1 MKKLLSVLLM
11 LALVLALV
19 PAAIAE
25 EEPITVSVFVGNP
38 REQPTADNKIFKKIE
53 DELGIKFE
61 FEFLAGDLD
70 ETLAIKIAGEDY
82 ADLMDGGNS
91 ADTLI
96 NAGALINLMDYI
108 SEEKTPNIWTHIQPY
123 LGRLL
128 YDDGSLYIIPNFGRN
143 YNAQIQN
150 YCNGPAFWIQKQVL
164 EWAGYPQI
172 KTLNEYFDLI
182 ERFIAENPTNE
193 DGNPYSGFEI
203 LCDDWRSFCLRNPV
217 QHLVG
222 RPNDGDVLVHID
234 DNYKTE
240 AFVIQPYAKPYYAK
254 LNEEFHKGII
264 NKDTFVQNY
273 DQYIAKLSSGTVL
286 GMFDQYWDFQSAT
299 DALVTAGM
307 DKNTYIGLPLVY
319 DPEYVDGQEIEE
331 HYLNGAVI
339 NVNRGYGISVN
350 CPYPERMVQLF
361 ETLLSDEW
369 QTILEWGIE
378 GEDYYVENGRF
389 LRTDEQKKNS
399 QSQPWKNA
407 NTAFALMDG
416 LPKKQGTRDDGNA
429 WEPGNQ
435 PELYFDLMSDYDKAF
450 LQAYGYKVPADF
462 FNPPIELAP
471 YGEAWQIDYAA
482 EPDVS
487 IANTDFVTTQMK
499 YLPEIIMCDPAEI
512 DGKWDEFVQAV
523 EDIPISTFVDY
534 MQEQILKLVE
544 KANGN

>member
-1 MKKLLSVLLM
+1 M
-11 LALVLALV
+11 
-19 PAAIAE
+19 
-25 EEPITVSVFVGNP
+25 
-38 REQPTADNKIFKKIE
+38 
-53 DELGIKFE
+53 
-61 FEFLAGDLD
+61 
-70 ETLAIKIAGEDY
+70 
-82 ADLMDGGNS
+82 
-91 ADTLI
+91 
-96 NAGALINLMDYI
+96 
-108 SEEKTPNIWTHIQPY
+108 
-123 LGRLL
+123 
-128 YDDGSLYIIPNFGRN
+128 
-143 YNAQIQN
+143 
-150 YCNGPAFWIQKQVL
+150 
-164 EWAGYPQI
+164 

-193 DGNPYSGFEI
+193 DGNPYTGFEI

-222 RPNDGDVLVHID
+222 RPNDGDVLVDIN
-234 DNYKTE
+234 DNYRVE
-240 AFVIQPYAKPYYAK
+240 AFVIQDYAKPYYKK
-254 LNEEFHKGII
+254 LNEEYHKGLIS
-264 NKDTFVQNY
+264 KDTFVQNY
-273 DQYIAKLSSGTVL
+273 DQYIAKISSGTVL

-299 DALVTAGM
+299 DALVTAKM

-319 DPEYVDGQEIEE
+319 DPEYVDGKEIEE

-389 LRTDEQKKNS
+389 LRTDEQKANS

-407 NTAFALMDG
+407 NTPYALMDG

-435 PELYFDLMSDYDKAF
+435 PELYFDLMSQYDKDF
-450 LQAYGYKVPADF
+450 LKAYGYKVPADF

-471 YGEAWQIDYAA
+471 YGEAWQIDYVN

-487 IANTDFVTTQMK
+487 IAETDFVTTQMK
-499 YLPEIIMCDPAEI
+499 YLPEIIMCDPAEL
-512 DGKWDEFVQAV
+512 DGLWSEFVQAV
-523 EDIPISTFVDY
+523 EDIPISTFIDY
-534 MQEQILKLVE
+534 MQEQVLKLVE
-544 KANGN
+544 KNS